1 MSRNAS
7 YMVPGAILNLMKKR
21 LQGVSVVNF
30 FINNWAANSLY
41 SVEKKATMEFDEMYI
56 VHPDAFKKEG
66 SLSSTYCANVEDLTN
81 KFTQLSKKK
90 QMKRTMINSFIE
102 KIAK

>member
-1 MSRNAS
+1 MT
-7 YMVPGAILNLMKKR
+7 
-21 LQGVSVVNF
+21 GVQTCALP
-30 FINNWAANSLY
+30 IYYRTTSLY

-66 SLSSTYCANVEDLTN
+66 SLSGSYCANVEDLTN